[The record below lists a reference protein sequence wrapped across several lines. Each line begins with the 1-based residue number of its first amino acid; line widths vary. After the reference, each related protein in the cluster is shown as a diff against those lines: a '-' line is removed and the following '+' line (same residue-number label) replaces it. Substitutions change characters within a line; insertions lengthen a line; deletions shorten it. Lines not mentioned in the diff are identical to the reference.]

1 MSAERAYARKVSP
14 TEAREGHVM
23 VTANKL
29 SLFPP
34 AWRPFQL
41 RQGDQTRE
49 AVLEAEEC
57 TCRGPQNPHEH
68 YYVSVPD
75 LRPGD
80 RVTIRKDADE
90 EGLYHLEVA
99 RS

>member
-1 MSAERAYARKVSP
+1 MPAEDTYTRKVSP

-23 VTANKL
+23 VTADKL

-34 AWRPFQL
+34 AWRPFQV
-41 RQGDQTRE
+41 RQGEQTRE

-57 TCRGPQNPHEH
+57 TCRGPQKPHEH

-80 RVTIRKDADE
+80 RVTFRKDAGE
-90 EGLYHLEVA
+90 EKLYHLEVT
-99 RS
+99 RR